1 MNYASNR
8 NSMFNNA
15 QRDSTLYS
23 SNNNKQRNTMLTNPR
38 YNRVTTMATKAD
50 PRPITEASFK
60 EQNISKI
67 FNYLIRE
74 SYDRTLSKKY
84 LSSPSRNDFF
94 HMFFF
99 IYQHIRP
106 DYTPNS
112 QNEQEIMEII
122 KELKYPGVLSKSHIT
137 AISAPNCWPHFL
149 ALLSWMIELAEYL
162 EFIEENVPIEFTKA
176 TAVASDNEEDAFITH
191 VIKSYINETTA
202 TANANVNVDSD
213 VMSLEE
219 FYQKGITVNETEQ
232 KRLYDEIDDIK
243 RKISELQLTA
253 PNKAEIEMLHQKEAS
268 TLTENQTTLTSNTK
282 HIETLINDI
291 TTKTAL
297 YESKVQILDNAK
309 KQLEDI
315 EHEVKAQ
322 KISLDDYNKMTE
334 MKNALDVQ
342 YESLFTIN
350 NQKQS
355 EINSKRN
362 TLNEKKILL
371 IQSQINSKYN
381 SYTNDIDLNKILSQC
396 EEEQFDMNAVKTFFG
411 NKIQTLTDT
420 TLTKQN
426 AVKEINKQCFDLHS
440 QLMNIEDQ
448 IASSQVQITELQNA
462 KNEKENEIEKRR
474 HVEGDYNNTE
484 IKKYTEQIKKCEMII
499 QDKQKEI
506 NDVKQKE
513 IELKEMYS
521 QKEIETDKYI
531 QQLQQISIDTMNFLE
546 KTKSTNILLIRKT
559 YKTLDE
565 VYQKMKSES

>member
-1 MNYASNR
+1 MNYPQNR
-8 NSMFNNA
+8 NSMFNTG
-15 QRDSTLYS
+15 QRDSTLY
-23 SNNNKQRNTMLTNPR
+23 NKQRNTMLTNPR
-38 YNRVTTMATKAD
+38 YNRITTMATKAD

-106 DYTPNS
+106 DYTPS
-112 QNEQEIMEII
+112 TQSEQEIMEII

-149 ALLSWMIELAEYL
+149 ALLSWMIELSEYL
-162 EFIEENVPIEFTKA
+162 EFIEENVPIEFTK
-176 TAVASDNEEDAFITH
+176 TSSDNEEDAFIAH
-191 VIKSYINETTA
+191 VIKSYVSETT
-202 TANANVNVDSD
+202 VNVDSD

-219 FYQKGITVNETEQ
+219 FYQKGITANENEQ

-243 RKISELQLTA
+243 SKISEIQATA
-253 PNKAEIEMLHQKEAS
+253 PNKAEIEMIHQKEQNMLNES
-268 TLTENQTTLTSNTK
+268 QTLLTSNTK
-282 HIETLINDI
+282 QIESLLQDI
-291 TTKTAL
+291 TTKNAL
-297 YESKVQILDNAK
+297 YESKVQVLDTAK

-315 EHEVKAQ
+315 EKEVKEQ
-322 KISLDDYNKMTE
+322 KISLDEYNKMTE

-342 YESLFTIN
+342 YESLLN
-350 NQKQS
+350 VNAQKQS
-355 EINSKRN
+355 EINAKRN
-362 TLNEKKILL
+362 ALNEKKISL

-396 EEEQFDMNAVKTFFG
+396 EEEQFDMNGVKTFFG
-411 NKIQTLTDT
+411 KKIQMLTDT
-420 TLTKQN
+420 SLAKQN
-426 AVKEINKQCFDLHS
+426 TVKEINKQCFDLHS
-440 QLMNIEDQ
+440 QLINIEDQ

-474 HVEGDYNNTE
+474 HIEGDYNMTE
-484 IKKYTEQIKKCEMII
+484 IKKYNEQIKKCEMVI

-506 NDVKQKE
+506 NDIKQKE
-513 IELKEMYS
+513 IELKQMYS

>member
-1 MNYASNR
+1 MNFPQNR
-8 NSMFNNA
+8 NSMFNTA
-15 QRDSTLYS
+15 QRDSTLY
-23 SNNNKQRNTMLTNPR
+23 NKQRNTMLTNPR

-106 DYTPNS
+106 DYTPS
-112 QNEQEIMEII
+112 TQSEQEVMEII

-149 ALLSWMIELAEYL
+149 ALLSWMIELSEYL
-162 EFIEENVPIEFTKA
+162 EFVEENVPIEFAKT
-176 TAVASDNEEDAFITH
+176 SDNEEDAFINH
-191 VIKSYINETTA
+191 VIKSYVSETTA
-202 TANANVNVDSD
+202 NTDGEG
-213 VMSLEE
+213 MSLED
-219 FYQKGITVNETEQ
+219 FYQKGITANETEQ
-232 KRLYDEIDDIK
+232 KRLLDEIEDIK
-243 RKISELQLTA
+243 VKISEIQATA
-253 PNKAEIEMLHQKEAS
+253 PNKAEIELLHQKEQSMLNESQA
-268 TLTENQTTLTSNTK
+268 LLLSNNK
-282 HIETLINDI
+282 QIETLIQDI
-291 TTKTAL
+291 NVKNAL
-297 YESKVQILDNAK
+297 YENKVQVLDNAK

-315 EHEVKAQ
+315 EKEVKEQ
-322 KISLDDYNKMTE
+322 KISLDEYNKMTE

-342 YESLFTIN
+342 YESLLNIN
-350 NQKQS
+350 AQKQS
-355 EINSKRN
+355 EINAKRN
-362 TLNEKKILL
+362 ALNEKKISL
-371 IQSQINSKYN
+371 IQSQMHSKYN
-381 SYTNDIDLNKILSQC
+381 SQTNDIDLNKLLSQC
-396 EEEQFDMNAVKTFFG
+396 EEEQFDVNGVKTFFG
-411 NKIQTLTDT
+411 KKIQLLTDT
-420 TLTKQN
+420 SIAKQN

-440 QLMNIEDQ
+440 QLINVEDQ

-462 KNEKENEIEKRR
+462 KSEKENEIEKRR
-474 HVEGDYNNTE
+474 HVEGDYNAAE
-484 IKKYTEQIKKCEMII
+484 IKKYNEQIRKCEVVM
-499 QDKQKEI
+499 QEKQKEI
-506 NDVKQKE
+506 NDMKQKE
-513 IELKEMYS
+513 IELKQIYS